1 MRIALA
7 LSGLARLHPISA
19 ASWGRIIGCYRPDVY
34 VHSWDNPPGNGPGI
48 KELINWVFKPVLAKV
63 DPLIAIDVSPYPD
76 RHWPCIDVYRSLSMW
91 HGIAAAHEMVK
102 SSGREYDLIIR
113 GRMDWHVHWLE
124 IASFNGIIIPFDADK
139 IPLRFG
145 YKGVDMHG
153 YNDHFA
159 YGPPEY
165 MDRYVQTLQ
174 EIPVLYSEE
183 GVDYCPENFLA
194 ASLAKQGVPVMLQKM
209 EHKLIRG

>member
-19 ASWGRIIGCYRPDVY
+19 ASWGRIIGHYRPDVY
-34 VHSWDNPPGNGPGI
+34 VHTWDDPVGNASGI
-48 KELINWVFKPVLAKV
+48 RELVNWVFKPAAVRV
-63 DPLIAIDVSPYPD
+63 DPLMEIDTSPYPD

-91 HGIAAAHEMVK
+91 HGIKAAHDMVAN
-102 SSGREYDLIIR
+102 SGREYDLVIR

-124 IASFNGIIIPFDADK
+124 IAEHDGIILPFDADK
-139 IPLRFG
+139 TPLRFSYRG
-145 YKGVDMHG
+145 IDMHG
-153 YNDHFA
+153 FNDHFA
-159 YGPPEY
+159 YGPPRQ
-165 MDRYVQTLQ
+165 MDRYVRTLE
-174 EIPVLYSEE
+174 EIPILYAEE

-194 ASLAKQGVPVMLQKM
+194 ASLAKQGVPVMLQRM